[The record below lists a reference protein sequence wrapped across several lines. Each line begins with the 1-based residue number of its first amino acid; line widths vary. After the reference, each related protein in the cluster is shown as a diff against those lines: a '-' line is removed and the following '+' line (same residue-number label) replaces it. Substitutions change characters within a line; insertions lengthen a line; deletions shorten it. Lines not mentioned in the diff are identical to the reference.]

1 MSEQNQHHDISEE
14 NEILALM
21 LKKTDRI
28 ILIKCNIDNILVNYS
43 VKLIIIIIR
52 FNFEAEL

>member
-1 MSEQNQHHDISEE
+1 MSEQNQHRDISEE

-28 ILIKCNIDNILVNYS
+28 ILI
-43 VKLIIIIIR
+43 
-52 FNFEAEL
+52 

>member
-28 ILIKCNIDNILVNYS
+28 ILI
-43 VKLIIIIIR
+43 
-52 FNFEAEL
+52 